1 MVQDLPPGD
10 LSPDDLSP
18 GDQEPGGG
26 RPAEPTVPRPADRT
40 RPMAV
45 PPAASLP
52 SPPVTAASGAAPGP
66 PAETGGRRLWREAT
80 ATSGATL
87 ATFLALALATVM
99 FFAVAT
105 TAVVL
110 AIRQDHRGTSMVQAR
125 SGPVRLNGQGGG
137 TAVDR
142 PGTRATGPVGLRG
155 AQHGQLTEG
164 NGTTYLVQ
172 RGEVTS
178 ASSSSLSVRSTDGYT
193 GTYAVTSGTRFVGAS
208 SGVPSKGATVYVVA
222 TRDGDRAITVRTART
237 GAPDRPR
244 ATT

>member
-10 LSPDDLSP
+10 LPP
-18 GDQEPGGG
+18 GDQQPRGES
-26 RPAEPTVPRPADRT
+26 PAEPTVPRPADQT
-40 RPMAV
+40 RPMAPV
-45 PPAASLP
+45 PSAASLQ
-52 SPPVTAASGAAPGP
+52 SPPVTAAAGAAPGP
-66 PAETGGRRLWREAT
+66 PAETGARRLWREAT

-110 AIRQDHRGTSMVQAR
+110 VIRQDHRGTSMAQAR
-125 SGPVRLNGQGGG
+125 SGPVRLNGQGRGSPVNG
-137 TAVDR
+137 
-142 PGTRATGPVGLRG
+142 PGTGATGPAGLRG
-155 AQHGQLTEG
+155 VQHGQLTEG

-172 RGEVTS
+172 RGEVTA

-193 GTYAVTSGTRFVGAS
+193 GTYTVTSGTRFAGGS
-208 SGVPSKGATVYVVA
+208 SVVPSKGATVYVVA
-222 TRDGDRAITVRTART
+222 AQDGDRAITVRTART
-237 GAPDRPR
+237 GASDRTG